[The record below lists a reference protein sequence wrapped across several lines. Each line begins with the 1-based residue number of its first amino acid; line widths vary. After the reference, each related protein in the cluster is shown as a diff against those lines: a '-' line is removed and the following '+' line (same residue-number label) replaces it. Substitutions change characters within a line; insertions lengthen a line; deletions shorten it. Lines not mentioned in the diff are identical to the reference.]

1 MRHAKAMNNSHR
13 AAEAAEQRPS
23 LISPLKRRID
33 LARDAK
39 RAKENCKTKSSYRM
53 AMQTAISVILCTH
66 NPRPEYLGRVLAS
79 LRGQTLPVKEWEL
92 LLIDNASKQP
102 LEQTVDISW
111 HSRGRHI
118 REDELGL
125 TAARLRG
132 IQESSG
138 ELLVFV
144 DDDNLLAP
152 EFLVQAA
159 VISARYPDLGA
170 FGAGILE
177 PEFEVQPPVKLRP
190 RLGLLAVRRE
200 LSALWSYNATDTR
213 CRPWGAG
220 LCATRRVAN
229 IYRQLV
235 PNLGITAVLDRRGKR
250 LFSGGDDVFSRIAA
264 EAGLRF
270 GVFPELCI
278 THLISAVRLNQRYF
292 VRLMHDHALSHGVL
306 DYMFDG
312 IRPVRTNLLR
322 YGRLIVHGAKNGPFS
337 MKCAWAASQG
347 ADGASQFISANQLKP
362 LGLGG
367 ISKGGTTERLC
378 A

>member
-1 MRHAKAMNNSHR
+1 
-13 AAEAAEQRPS
+13 
-23 LISPLKRRID
+23 
-33 LARDAK
+33 
-39 RAKENCKTKSSYRM
+39 
-53 AMQTAISVILCTH
+53 
-66 NPRPEYLGRVLAS
+66 VLAS
-79 LRGQTLPVKEWEL
+79 LRGQALPAKEWEL

-102 LEQTVDISW
+102 LAQTVDISW

-152 EFLVQAA
+152 DFLVQAT
-159 VISARYPDLGA
+159 VISARYPDLGV

-190 RLGLLAVRRE
+190 RLGLLGLRRE
-200 LSALWSYNATDTR
+200 RSALWSYNTTHTR

-229 IYRQLV
+229 FYRQLV
-235 PNLGITAVLDRRGKR
+235 PDLGITAVLDRRGKR
-250 LFSGGDDVFSRIAA
+250 LFSGGDDVFSRVAA
-264 EAGLRF
+264 ELGLRF
-270 GVFPELCI
+270 GVFRELCI
-278 THLISAVRLNQRYF
+278 THLISACRIDQHYLVRLI
-292 VRLMHDHALSHGVL
+292 HDHTLSHGVL

-312 IRPVRTNLLR
+312 IQPVRTDLLR
-322 YGRLIVHGAKNGPFS
+322 CGRIILHGVKNGPFS
-337 MKCAWAASQG
+337 MRCQWAAARG
-347 ADGASQFISANQLKP
+347 ADGAAQFISANRLKS
-362 LGLGG
+362 LGLGRT
-367 ISKGGTTERLC
+367 STGGTT
-378 A
+378 

>member
-1 MRHAKAMNNSHR
+1 
-13 AAEAAEQRPS
+13 
-23 LISPLKRRID
+23 
-33 LARDAK
+33 
-39 RAKENCKTKSSYRM
+39 M
-53 AMQTAISVILCTH
+53 AMQASTSVILCTH

-92 LLIDNASKQP
+92 LLIDNASTQP

-152 EFLVQAA
+152 DFLVQAT
-159 VISARYPDLGA
+159 VISARCPDLGA
-170 FGAGILE
+170 FGAGTLE
-177 PEFEVQPPVKLRP
+177 PEFEVQPPAKLRP
-190 RLGLLAVRRE
+190 RLGLLALRRE
-200 LSALWSYNATDTR
+200 RSALWSYNTTDTR

-229 IYRQLV
+229 FYRQLV
-235 PNLGITAVLDRRGKR
+235 PDLGITAVLDRRGKR
-250 LFSGGDDVFSRIAA
+250 LFSGGDDVFSRVAA
-264 EAGLRF
+264 EFGLRF

-278 THLISAVRLNQRYF
+278 THLISAGRLNQRYL
-292 VRLMHDHALSHGVL
+292 VRLIHDHTLSHGVL

-312 IRPVRTNLLR
+312 IQPVRSDLLR
-322 YGRLIVHGAKNGPFS
+322 YGRLILHGVKNGPFS
-337 MKCAWAASQG
+337 MRCAWAASRG
-347 ADGASQFISANQLKP
+347 ADGAAQFISANQLKP
-362 LGLGG
+362 LGLGRT
-367 ISKGGTTERLC
+367 STGGTTERLC